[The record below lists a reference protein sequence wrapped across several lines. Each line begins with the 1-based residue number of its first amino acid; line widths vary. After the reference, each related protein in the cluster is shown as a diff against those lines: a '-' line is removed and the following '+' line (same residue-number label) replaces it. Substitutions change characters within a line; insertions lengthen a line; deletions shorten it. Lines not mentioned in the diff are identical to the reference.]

1 MTPARCR
8 LLPLL
13 SVVTL
18 LAGAQAAQPEF
29 MAVHFQM
36 QPVRVRGA
44 GSAVFRGAA
53 LLPAP
58 GQSSGAAGMSAV
70 GRFANSGLI
79 MADLELEL
87 TAGSSARPLTYD
99 NALVERRT
107 QGQAQIALQT
117 FQSGK
122 VAVATARPSKLVKGQ
137 YEHCQALLDSF
148 FIGASAMPAA
158 INRATEICLSFRLT
172 RPPTGN

>member
-1 MTPARCR
+1 MSPARR
-8 LLPLL
+8 LILL
-13 SVVTL
+13 CILAL
-18 LAGAQAAQPEF
+18 LTSAQAAQPEF

-58 GQSSGAAGMSAV
+58 QNNSGSV
-70 GRFANSGLI
+70 GRFAHSGLI

-87 TAGSSARPLTYD
+87 SATSSAQPLTYD

-137 YEHCQALLDSF
+137 FEHCQALLDSF
-148 FIGASAMPAA
+148 FIEASAMPAA
-158 INRATEICLSFRLT
+158 VERATEICLSFRLT
-172 RPPTGN
+172 GRP